1 MINDK
6 EKNNSSNNDLQNE
19 LHNDEKELDEVFAG
33 TGTDGLKSIVKKAKR
48 HSLLRIII
56 ISFIAAGVVLTLYTF
71 FGVKIIYKMETPIQV
86 AVDAFYNISAP
97 NRYIGNMP
105 RYHESF
111 GGKNV
116 FSTYKIIEGRVV
128 YTGHEEYYYGV
139 LQKDWGSKI
148 GSGSPVILGETTD
161 EESLQLRK
169 YNELGQMEMVFFYPF
184 NKYRTYRKDLSLL
197 EQIGPEKH
205 LEMALSFDKT
215 YSIDEV
221 NRMVPKN
228 VTLAWYW
235 IDDLNE
241 AEKENY
247 KNTNFTDEKGKTSS
261 LDIKWLRSE
270 KSAYGIKAYD
280 ANGAAFKQIKP
291 EQMFIWALESGKKY
305 DTRYQSEFERLYK
318 NLVGSDGKLAGED
331 IKVQGVVVTGDAGE
345 LKSLRGLPFIT
356 ASSLGVVVDKY

>member
-1 MINDK
+1 M
-6 EKNNSSNNDLQNE
+6 
-19 LHNDEKELDEVFAG
+19 HNDEKELDEVFAG
-33 TGTDGLKSIVKKAKR
+33 AGTDDLNSIVRKAKR

-71 FGVKIIYKMETPIQV
+71 FGVKIVYKTETPIQT

-105 RYHESF
+105 RYHETF

-128 YTGHEEYYYGV
+128 YTGQQEYSYGV
-139 LQKDWGSKI
+139 LQKDWGSWI
-148 GSGSPVILGETTD
+148 GSGSPAILGETTD
-161 EESLQLRK
+161 EENLQLRK
-169 YNELGQMEMVFFYPF
+169 YNELGQREMVFFYPF
-184 NKYRTYRKDLSLL
+184 NKYRTYRNDLSLL
-197 EQIGPEKH
+197 EEIGSEK
-205 LEMALSFDKT
+205 LMEMALSFDKT

-221 NRMVPKN
+221 NRILPKN

-235 IDDLNE
+235 IDDLSE
-241 AEKENY
+241 AEKDNY
-247 KNTNFTDEKGKTSS
+247 KKTNFTDEKGKTSK
-261 LDIKWLRSE
+261 LDIKWVRSE
-270 KSAYGIKAYD
+270 RSAYGVKAYD

-291 EQMFIWALESGKKY
+291 EQMFIWSLESGKKH

-331 IKVQGVVVTGDAGE
+331 IKVQGVVVTGAAE
-345 LKSLRGLPFIT
+345 KLKSLRSLPFIT